1 MSITLSR
8 RRRAR
13 SASAEQEDSANVPPV
28 LPVVTMT
35 VQANATLRVA
45 VDGELFGPPT
55 FAPPW
60 QRHSFAQIISEVIEQ
75 RRSPVRVVVHEL
87 DGTVYTDIVTAPLH
101 PASLDQSPAEPPP
114 AYVEHDDLAPDDA
127 APLHPLALQN
137 AEGFVPGEEVAVAV
151 IVRHTGAG
159 REGAARALIEPGLLD
174 LSPTHEVILLGRVS
188 GTCIVGH
195 PA

>member
-1 MSITLSR
+1 MTITLAR

-13 SASAEQEDSANVPPV
+13 RESAEQEVPANVPPV

-35 VQANATLRVA
+35 VQPDATLRVV
-45 VDGELFGPPT
+45 VDGEPFGQPT

-60 QRHSFAQIISEVIEQ
+60 QRHSFAQIISEVVEQ
-75 RRSPVRVVVHEL
+75 RHSPVRVVVHEL
-87 DGTVYTDIVTAPLH
+87 DGTVYTDIVTAPLR
-101 PASLDQSPAEPPP
+101 PASLDQSSPEQPP
-114 AYVEHDDLAPDDA
+114 ALAQDHASASDA
-127 APLHPLALQN
+127 TELSHPLALQN
-137 AEGFVPGEEVAVAV
+137 GEGFVPGEEVAVAV

-159 REGAARALIEPGLLD
+159 CEGAARALIEPGLLD